1 MTPRTPR
8 HLRETVWLLQTLTT
22 MLGVHG
28 LRPTLPLNE
37 ALKQLCREDAVVT
50 QRICKNV
57 AFMLLGF
64 DAEQLN
70 SVSAHA

>member
-1 MTPRTPR
+1 M
-8 HLRETVWLLQTLTT
+8 LQTLTA

-37 ALKQLCREDAVVT
+37 SLKQLCREEAVLT
-50 QRICKNV
+50 QRLCKHA

-64 DAEQLN
+64 DPEQLN
-70 SVSAHA
+70 VVSDSLNIPQ